1 MKLNKS
7 KLAAA
12 VMVAAAGSAHAVSVS
27 ESGSGQVLI
36 YPYYNTNNG
45 FVTNVQ
51 IVNTQNVAKIVKF
64 RMRESGNSQDVI
76 DFNIYMSPYDV
87 WKGVIRSVD
96 RDGQKRANIISAD
109 TTCTLPLNNKP
120 ITINGVGGLTLKD
133 TGWDMNV
140 VYPDVSDDDAR
151 EGYIEVIE
159 IGNIDPDYYADTDG
173 DGIIDKTKDANIVAS
188 ITHESGVPKDCTVI
202 EKAWTNGAGLDGN
215 TALVSN
221 WGGNFGVPAVDA
233 PSGGL
238 YGFLV
243 LLNTAQGSAFI
254 AEATAIDSYSTR
266 SQHFLSDDVN
276 NFLLPSLAS
285 GDVSTTMVAVPSA
298 DGAEILTGWPLTV
311 DAALNDGDPNTPY
324 SGPNPLPI
332 AHVLQTTNVVNSYFV
347 DPDFQGATE
356 WVLTF
361 PMKKHGIFNGQF
373 ANGEWTFDSTSGE
386 YTCATPTGAAVVE
399 TWTDVN
405 TLPSPDSDDASDH
418 VCFKGH
424 KQDVQVS
431 VIMFDQE
438 ESVLEDTDFGVSPP
452 IAIPSR
458 TLSREV
464 NIITFSDSGSS
475 ILGASVVE
483 NVNPGN
489 DFKAGW
495 ASVTFDAKYCL
506 TNGQLSDG
514 TAGNFI
520 LAAAPAASCGVPTIG
535 FAALQG
541 ADFNIQEGTFF
552 GESVE
557 HRFAR
562 SVTVTTGSP

>member
-1 MKLNKS
+1 MKFNKS

-12 VMVAAAGSAHAVSVS
+12 VMAAAAVSGAHAVSID
-27 ESGSGQVLI
+27 ESGAGQVLI
-36 YPYYNTNNG
+36 YPYYNTNND
-45 FVTNVQ
+45 FVTNVT
-51 IVNTQNVAKIVKF
+51 IVNTQNVGKIVKF

-76 DFNIYMSPYDV
+76 DFNIYMSPRDV
-87 WKGVIRSVD
+87 WKGVVRAVD
-96 RDGQKRANIISAD
+96 RDGNKRANIISSD
-109 TTCTLPLNNKP
+109 TTCTLPLNNKA

-140 VYPDVSDDDAR
+140 IYPDVSDDDAR

-159 IGNIDPDYYADTDG
+159 IGTIDPDYYADTDG
-173 DGIIDKTKDANIVAS
+173 DGIIDKSKDKNILAS
-188 ITHESGVPKDCTVI
+188 ITHENGVPKDCTVI
-202 EKAWTNGAGLDGN
+202 EAAWTKGVGLDGN

-233 PSGGL
+233 PTGGL

-254 AEATAIDSYSTR
+254 AEATAIDNYSTR

-285 GDVSTTMVAVPSA
+285 GDVSSTMVAAPNV
-298 DGAEILTGWPLTV
+298 DGAEILTGWPLTI
-311 DAALNDGDPNTPY
+311 DSALNDGDPYTPY

-332 AHVLQTTNVVNSYFV
+332 AHVLQSTNVVNSYFV
-347 DPDFQGATE
+347 DPNFEGATE

-373 ANGEWTFDSTSGE
+373 ANGEWTFDSTTGE
-386 YTCATPTGAAVVE
+386 YTCATPTGAAIVE
-399 TWTDVN
+399 KWTDVN
-405 TLPSPDSDDASDH
+405 TLPGSDSDDSSDH

-424 KQDVQVS
+424 KQDVEVS
-431 VIMFDQE
+431 VIMWDQE

-464 NIITFSDSGSS
+464 NIISFVETGSS
-475 ILGASVVE
+475 ILGATKVE

-495 ASVTFDAKYCL
+495 ATVSFNSKYCL
-506 TNGQLSDG
+506 TNSQLSDG
-514 TAGNFI
+514 TAGDFI
-520 LAAAPAASCGVPTIG
+520 LASTPVTACGVPVIG

-562 SVTVTTGSP
+562 SGTATVTP